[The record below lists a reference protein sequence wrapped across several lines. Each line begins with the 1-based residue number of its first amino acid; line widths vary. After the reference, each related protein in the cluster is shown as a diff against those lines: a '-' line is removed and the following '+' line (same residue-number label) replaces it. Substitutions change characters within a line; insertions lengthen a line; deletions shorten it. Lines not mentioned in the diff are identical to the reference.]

1 MACRLWARMKRS
13 KREFELTVKVVVI
26 VVVGEKSDVE
36 VSNTVVVS
44 IARARR

>member
-1 MACRLWARMKRS
+1 MKRS